1 MPRNER
7 LNEYLRER
15 RGVVV
20 EGDSITGSQDVMI
33 VNVPTIM
40 TQHNDHRN
48 EWSIECHDL
57 LLT

>member
-1 MPRNER
+1 MRDQASTSER
-7 LNEYLRER
+7 EG
-15 RGVVV
+15 GVVV